1 MHFNLADN
9 LPVNVFTNYFR
20 AKTSATALQART
32 LASLL
37 QMMLDI
43 ERDADVLQQMYAMY
57 VGLGLPVH
65 TAMIGL
71 PEQTDEDFLTIGKEL
86 SPKLAASPFTTDPAT
101 LQMLFRK
108 MWNWGHRY
116 TGERDK
122 YTVANELLAEPDV
135 AALIPR
141 IAAMSKQR
149 IAVVGHSFTM
159 NVHWASPSAFVP
171 IVFEIIRKHNPNV
184 EMRQW
189 EAGGLTASRAYNN
202 FYQDVLGWKPN
213 QVLLVVMCRNEE
225 DYTRLE
231 EMARG
236 FAAAGT
242 KVFMFDSLLD
252 PGDAPGRNDRVDRI
266 ATRTGMTII
275 EVGPVIAAS
284 PDKEKFLALDKVHMT
299 EPYHR
304 LMAKEW
310 LKFLVGARE
319 AKLSGREPRGERTRR
334 RK

>member
-1 MHFNLADN
+1 M
-9 LPVNVFTNYFR
+9 FTDYFR

-71 PEQTDEDFLTIGKEL
+71 PAQTDEDFLAIGKEL
-86 SPKLAASPFTTDPAT
+86 SPKMAASPFTTDPAT

-122 YTVANELLAEPDV
+122 YTLANELLAEPDM

-141 IAAMSKQR
+141 DSGNAASR
-149 IAVVGHSFTM
+149 ESRSIGHSFTM

-171 IVFEIIRKHNPNV
+171 IVFEMIRKHNPNV

-189 EAGGLTASRAYNN
+189 EAGGLTATRAYNN
-202 FYQDVLGWKPN
+202 FYQDVLAWKPN
-213 QVLLVVMCRNEE
+213 QVLLVVMSRNEE

-252 PGDAPGRNDRVDRI
+252 PGDAPGRNERVDRI

-275 EVGPVIAAS
+275 EVGRVIAGVPRQGQVPRAGQS
-284 PDKEKFLALDKVHMT
+284 AHDRAVPPPDGQGVAEV
-299 EPYHR
+299 P
-304 LMAKEW
+304 
-310 LKFLVGARE
+310 
-319 AKLSGREPRGERTRR
+319 GRRPRGQTIGPGTTR
-334 RK
+334 